1 MFLNNTNTTKNLR
14 KCIKL
19 LKMQPIAWLLD
30 KYSGNSESSF
40 RYFLDKTRNEVN
52 RFRTYKMPWANYVR
66 WGAFLPSKE
75 WLLHMCH
82 KPPYLLIPSTL
93 KRPTDMWWKYA
104 LCYVTVLSNAWLRK
118 VPDVNARKKALSS
131 VRIALLRCERL
142 SVMADFTAEN
152 NR

>member
-52 RFRTYKMPWANYVR
+52 RFRTYKMP
-66 WGAFLPSKE
+66 
-75 WLLHMCH
+75 
-82 KPPYLLIPSTL
+82 
-93 KRPTDMWWKYA
+93 
-104 LCYVTVLSNAWLRK
+104 
-118 VPDVNARKKALSS
+118 
-131 VRIALLRCERL
+131 
-142 SVMADFTAEN
+142 
-152 NR
+152 